1 MLENYAQA
9 EVSKLQSLVEH
20 LESQIRGV
28 REKVALRQSLLEKKE
43 VAAKQFFELTFNELK
58 RIETEFWAKF
68 SKEQKDE
75 ETLVGKLSESEE
87 TMQKQY

>member
-58 RIETEFWAKF
+58 RIETEFWDKF
-68 SKEQKDE
+68 SKE
-75 ETLVGKLSESEE
+75 
-87 TMQKQY
+87 